1 MAGRRELPEK
11 QDKTCYATTNA
22 TFRGMRTRVSTTVNH
37 EWLTAAREHTGLTDS
52 ELIDLAL
59 SALLER
65 IEREAEDRALEGQP
79 YELDAELAALPTGW
93 PADAPPLDVYDGSV
107 PDDVV
112 ALFAARKRR

>member
-1 MAGRRELPEK
+1 MT
-11 QDKTCYATTNA
+11 QATVHA
-22 TFRGMRTRVSTTVNH
+22 MRTRISTTVNQ
-37 EWLTAAREHTGLTDS
+37 EWLASARSQTGLPDS

-65 IEREAEDRALEGQP
+65 AECEAEDKALSEQP
-79 YELDAELAALPTGW
+79 NQLDADLAGLSTGW
-93 PADAPPLDVYDGSV
+93 PAGAPPLDAYEGSV